1 MSPEKCWLED
11 QLCEVVPF
19 LVTSVH
25 FPGCNATVQST
36 AAGCAFAR
44 SPPLFCPESGDP
56 ESQAVKFTPLELSI
70 LLRNKIYNIF
80 IYTQGMIED
89 VFFFVPRVGYVT
101 VCSLEGRSRSEYPL
115 SSKNYPIQSKSGS
128 LKTKS
133 NIVSSNVMVIQGS
146 LLLSPILET
155 FTNSQIQ

>member
-89 VFFFVPRVGYVT
+89 VFFLYPGWDMLLFVPWKVG
-101 VCSLEGRSRSEYPL
+101 LDL
-115 SSKNYPIQSKSGS
+115 S
-128 LKTKS
+128 
-133 NIVSSNVMVIQGS
+133 
-146 LLLSPILET
+146 ILFLPRT
-155 FTNSQIQ
+155 TRFSQKVGP